1 MPDKNNTSAYVVVHI
16 LYIVG
21 RSVVNR
27 FSQKTRRKTGFK
39 RNYLWLK
46 IRAKTEVFARKA

>member
-1 MPDKNNTSAYVVVHI
+1 MPDKNNTSAYVVVRI

-27 FSQKTRRKTGFK
+27 FSLKTRRKTGFK